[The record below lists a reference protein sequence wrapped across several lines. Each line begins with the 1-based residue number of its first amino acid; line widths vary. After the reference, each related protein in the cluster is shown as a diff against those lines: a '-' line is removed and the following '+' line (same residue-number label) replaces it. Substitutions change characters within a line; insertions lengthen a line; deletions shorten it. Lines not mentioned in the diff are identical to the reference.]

1 MTSHERKTMEL
12 AHLISRRQS
21 VRRYSDRP
29 VESEKLDRLVEAVRL
44 APSACNAQPWTL
56 LLVNEPVLRTEVA
69 KATFSKSLSFN
80 RFALQ
85 APLIAVLV
93 IEPAP
98 LTVRLGALAKGR
110 QLPLID
116 IGIAAAQ
123 FCLQATELDLSSC
136 MLGWFDERK
145 VKRLLHIPRRRRI
158 GLMVTLGYAEPDA
171 MLRPKVRKPTAT
183 MSCYNDYRNKGG

>member
-1 MTSHERKTMEL
+1 MDFSQ
-12 AHLISRRQS
+12 LIAARQS

-29 VESEKLDRLVEAVRL
+29 VEPEKLDRLVEAVRL

-56 LLVNEPVLRTEVA
+56 LLVDEPVLRTEVA
-69 KATFSKSLSFN
+69 KATFGKGLSFN

-93 IEPAP
+93 IEPPP
-98 LTVRLGALAKGR
+98 LTVRLGALIKGR

-123 FCLQATELDLSSC
+123 LCLQATELGLGSC
-136 MLGWFDERK
+136 MLGWFDEQK
-145 VKRLLHIPRRRRI
+145 VKQLLNIPRRRRI
-158 GLMVTLGYAEPDA
+158 GLLITLGYAEQDYP
-171 MLRPKVRKPTAT
+171 LRSKQRKPAAA
-183 MSCYNDYRNKGG
+183 MSGRNDYRNKTG

>member
-1 MTSHERKTMEL
+1 MDF
-12 AHLISRRQS
+12 AQLIRRRQS

-29 VESEKLDRLVEAVRL
+29 VEPEKLDRLVDAVRL

-56 LLVNEPVLRTEVA
+56 LLVDEPALRTAVA
-69 KATFSKSLSFN
+69 KTTFGKGLSFN
-80 RFALQ
+80 HFALQ

-93 IEPAP
+93 IEPPP
-98 LTVRLGALAKGR
+98 LTVRLGALVKGR

-123 FCLQATELDLSSC
+123 LCLQATELGLGSC

-145 VKRLLHIPRRRRI
+145 VKQLLKIPRRRRI
-158 GLMVTLGYAEPDA
+158 GLLITLGYAAPDCP
-171 MLRPKVRKPTAT
+171 LRNKQRKPAAA
-183 MSCYNDYRNKGG
+183 MSSRNGYCNKAG

>member
-1 MTSHERKTMEL
+1 MEF
-12 AHLISRRQS
+12 ADLITYRQS

-29 VESEKLDRLVEAVRL
+29 VESEKQERLVEAVRL

-56 LLVNEPVLRTEVA
+56 LLVDEPTLRTEVA
-69 KATFSKSLSFN
+69 KAAFGKTLTFN

-93 IEPAP
+93 IEPP
-98 LTVRLGALAKGR
+98 PITVRLGALIKRR

-123 FCLQATELDLSSC
+123 LCLQAAELGLGSC
-136 MLGWFDERK
+136 MLGWFDEREI
-145 VKRLLHIPRRRRI
+145 KRLLKIPRRRRI
-158 GLMVTLGYAEPDA
+158 GLLVTLGYAAPNYP
-171 MLRPKVRKPTAT
+171 LRKKQRKPAVV
-183 MSCYNDYRNKGG
+183 MSYRNGYSNKA